1 MAKKKEEASDFDK
14 ELDGMLDEPTEIDAF
29 EDVGGGDG
37 PIIHTSPTDE
47 EIEEGTR
54 AELIAARG
62 ERPTEEPQAEEEE
75 SKLKPSPSFSYPV
88 QSTRIS
94 KKKRADLNVRFN
106 ADNRY
111 EALDDMMDG
120 MKLAARQRFNAD
132 SVFGSSEDFA
142 QVVVGIPLPCLALE
156 YLTGNDVWPL
166 SSLVQLSGKW
176 GTCKSSLAYEV
187 FRWFYEFGGRSVHL
201 DTESKFNP
209 MLCANIMRYGDD
221 DRAVIYNRCESL
233 EDWQKRLEFYVS
245 QFKSAMLGTA
255 AEPGPGKV
263 IPVVFGVDS
272 LKAASSEERQE
283 KILKRGHGDRGFPI
297 EALKNSDFLSGWKG
311 QLDYW
316 PFCLVLVNHLKEKTD
331 DLGRTTEYTPG
342 GELVSFLETYEIR
355 TSVWSKRIANSQ
367 FEGVGV
373 RLTCAKNSLAPTN
386 RRIKTRFIWWTVL
399 DDKDSEPKQ
408 YHVWDWNWSTV
419 TMLHEIMT
427 THKGPE
433 KDRLKLLGWS
443 MDVKSPSADI
453 ECLASVPLLGMKK
466 GDFLPFQEVGEM
478 IHQNQEVMTLL
489 RKGLGIEVRRTM
501 SLGDDYE
508 TIYRGE
514 QEKMR

>member
-1 MAKKKEEASDFDK
+1 MVKKKEEKSDFDK
-14 ELDGMLDEPTEIDAF
+14 ELDGVLEEPTE
-29 EDVGGGDG
+29 
-37 PIIHTSPTDE
+37 E

-54 AELIAARG
+54 AELVAARG
-62 ERPTEEPQAEEEE
+62 ERPTEEPQEEV
-75 SKLKPSPSFSYPV
+75 SPAVPEFKY
-88 QSTRIS
+88 STDQRVS
-94 KKKRADLNVRFN
+94 KKNREQLAIKFN
-106 ADNRY
+106 ADHRY
-111 EALDDMMDG
+111 QTLDSMMDG
-120 MKLAARQRFNAD
+120 MTMAARQKFNAD

-156 YLTGNDVWPL
+156 YITGNNVWPL
-166 SSLVQLSGKW
+166 SSLIQLSGKW
-176 GTCKSSLAYEV
+176 GTCKSTLAYEV

-209 MLCANIMRYGDD
+209 MLCASVMRYGDD

-233 EDWQKRLEFYVS
+233 EDWQRRLEFYVS
-245 QFKSAMLGTA
+245 QFKTAMLGTK

-283 KILKRGHGDRGFPI
+283 KIIKRGHGDRGFPI

-355 TSVWSKRIANSQ
+355 TSIWSKRIANSQ

-386 RRIKTRFIWWTVL
+386 RRIRTRFIWWTEL
-399 DDKDSEPKQ
+399 DGDKEPRQ

-427 THKGPE
+427 VHKGPE
-433 KDRLKLLGWS
+433 KGRLKELGWS

-466 GDFLPFQEVGEM
+466 GEFLPFQEVGEM
-478 IHQNQEVMTLL
+478 IHNNPEVMALL
-489 RKGLGIEVRRTM
+489 RKALGIEVRRAM

-508 TIYRGE
+508 TIFRGE